1 MELDLRQLLRI
12 ARQYWWIVALLMIV
26 AGATAYYRS
35 SQQPEQYTTSSRV
48 LLLGEETENIT
59 SYTAQ
64 LASQNLTLT
73 YLELIESDNILQAV
87 VEELNLPFDYVA
99 LDGKVSTSAIEK
111 TLLLQITVVDTDPE
125 RAAQIA
131 DTTAAK
137 FIEYINENQGSTLS
151 SPVDMAATARVPTT
165 PFEPNPTTA
174 GLLGLFVGLLLGVAL
189 VALLEFLDNT
199 IKPQQEVEQ
208 FVGAPLLASVPQL
221 PNLRPGG
228 HQVYTVVQPRSS
240 AAEAMRL
247 MRTNLEFAAASSDI
261 RRLVVSSPN
270 PGEGKSTSAAN
281 LGVVMAQ
288 GGMKVVI
295 IDADLRRPTQHR
307 IFGVPGDEGLTT
319 LLTHPDRSW
328 VDVGKRVAVANLT
341 LIPAGP
347 LPPNPSDLVSSQRF
361 IRLLDKIDK
370 DVDLIIIDS
379 PPVLAASD
387 SLAIAAHTDGVVLVC
402 FSNRT
407 RIDAVQH
414 SVQSIRQGG
423 IRLIGVVLNRTKK
436 QQGASYYG
444 NYYYSQATTEQ
455 STQSAAD

>member
-1 MELDLRQLLRI
+1 VELDLRQLLRI
-12 ARQYWWIVALLMIV
+12 ARQYWWLVALLMLV

-35 SQQPEQYTTSSRV
+35 SQQPELYSTSSRV
-48 LLLGEETENIT
+48 LLLGEETENVT

-87 VEELNLPFDYVA
+87 DEELDLPFDYIA

-111 TLLLQITVVDTDPE
+111 TLLLQITVVDTDAE
-125 RAAQIA
+125 RAALIA
-131 DTTAAK
+131 DTVALK
-137 FIEYINENQGSTLS
+137 FIEYINDNQGSTLS
-151 SPVDMAATARVPTT
+151 SPVEMAATARIPTT

-174 GLLGLFVGLLLGVAL
+174 GLLGAFVGLLLGVAL

-208 FVGAPLLASVPQL
+208 LTGAPLLASVPQL
-221 PNLRPGG
+221 QNLKPGG

-240 AAEAMRL
+240 AAEALR
-247 MRTNLEFAAASSDI
+247 LEFAAASSDI

-270 PGEGKSTSAAN
+270 PGEGKSTTAAN

-307 IFGVPGDEGLTT
+307 VFGVPGDEGLTT
-319 LLTHPDRSW
+319 LLTHPDRAW
-328 VDVGKRVAVANLT
+328 DDVAKRVAVANLM

-370 DVDLIIIDS
+370 EVDLIIIDS
-379 PPVLAASD
+379 PPILAASD
-387 SLAIAAHTDGVVLVC
+387 SLAIAAHADGVVLVC

-407 RIDAVQH
+407 RIDAVHH
-414 SVQSIRQGG
+414 SAQSIRQGG

-444 NYYYSQATTEQ
+444 NYYYSQATNEQ